1 MSFMMRIHKHRLDCT
16 LLTRPELENARNH
29 PAVSLICAQLLL
41 MAIDPAREQAGKK
54 KLDPATLSI
63 YRLTYKFVIQRFATP
78 PVAPRIDQIDPH
90 Y

>member
-1 MSFMMRIHKHRLDCT
+1 
-16 LLTRPELENARNH
+16 
-29 PAVSLICAQLLL
+29 